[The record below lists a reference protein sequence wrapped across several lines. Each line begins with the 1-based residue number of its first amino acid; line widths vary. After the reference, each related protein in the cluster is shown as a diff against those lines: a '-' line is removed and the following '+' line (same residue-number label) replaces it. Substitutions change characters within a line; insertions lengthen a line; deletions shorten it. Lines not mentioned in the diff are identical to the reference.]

1 MISCLVIALLV
12 ACSPDENKSDVTTS
26 TESIPVKENIEI
38 ENTGESDK
46 PLNGHNKKPSQS
58 DTGADATRVNE
69 TTGSDKMVN
78 QPELEVIYDK
88 KIDELDQNTDIIIRE
103 EIGHIDFKEW
113 KENWL
118 GIKAPETLFMM
129 IHVTSNDYEFGP
141 MEMDFDVYIKNKNIH
156 AVGLTDYGEITMT
169 YNAKRNQTRIEN
181 KNASGAFVEDG
192 CSLPFRILGL
202 NDFQLI
208 ENQLNE
214 SMGDFMPQYLEN
226 QDGSSEVMVF
236 MPMADGLSYFTYKLD
251 ERVMTSYG
259 ENGMEMYYD
268 DDYPEGI
275 EVPYSSGWYT
285 ELIKSDVNIDD
296 KFFEF

>member
-1 MISCLVIALLV
+1 MVFCLVIALLV
-12 ACSPDENKSDVTTS
+12 ACSPDEKEAEVTTS
-26 TESIPVKENIEI
+26 TESIPIKENKENIEI
-38 ENTGESDK
+38 ENTEESDK
-46 PLNGHNKKPSQS
+46 PLNGHNKETTQS
-58 DTGADATRVNE
+58 DTTNE
-69 TTGSDKMVN
+69 SEKITN

-141 MEMDFDVYIKNKNIH
+141 MEMDFDVYIKDKNIH
-156 AVGLTDYGEITMT
+156 TVGLTDYGEITMT

-181 KNASGAFVEDG
+181 KDAPGAFVEDG

-208 ENQLNE
+208 EDQLNE
-214 SMGDFMPQYLEN
+214 TTGDFMPQYLEN

-236 MPMADGLSYFTYKLD
+236 MPMANGLAHFTYKFD

-268 DDYPEGI
+268 DDHPEGI

-285 ELIKSDVNIDD
+285 ELIKSDVSIDD
-296 KFFEF
+296 ELFEF